1 MTGHGH
7 FHWTEFVTRDP
18 EGFKT
23 FYARTVGWTYE
34 AQTQPDGECYWVAL
48 ANGEP
53 VGGIP
58 TNRPGLEAFPM
69 AGCRILP
76 SMTSMRASR
85 RRWPPARN

>member
-34 AQTQPDGECYWVAL
+34 ATTQPDGECYWVAL

-53 VGGIP
+53 VGGNLSHQP
-58 TNRPGLEAFPM
+58 TRPGGHSRWLDAVY
-69 AGCRILP
+69 
-76 SMTSMRASR
+76 R
-85 RRWPPARN
+85 RR